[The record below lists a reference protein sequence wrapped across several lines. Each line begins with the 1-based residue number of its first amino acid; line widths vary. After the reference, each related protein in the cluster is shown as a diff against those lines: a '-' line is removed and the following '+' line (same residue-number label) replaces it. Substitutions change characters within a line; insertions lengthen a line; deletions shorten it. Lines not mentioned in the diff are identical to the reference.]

1 MRHIPRSAI
10 RRLAMGFI
18 RPETEDAMTVEAYA
32 VGSSLPPSSAASN
45 NRRTSPSV
53 MHAMPASSIQVPLGG
68 KRPNARDVDDDDD
81 GQTAKRLRP

>member
-1 MRHIPRSAI
+1 P
-10 RRLAMGFI
+10 L
-18 RPETEDAMTVEAYA
+18 
-32 VGSSLPPSSAASN
+32 SAARD